1 MFEKE
6 IIIDGKDHLLGRLAS
21 SIAKE
26 LLNGQRVVVVRC
38 EAICKS
44 GSLFRN
50 KVEWMEFLNKK
61 ATHNPRKWFVHY
73 RSPSRTLW
81 RTIRGMVSHKT
92 PRGAA
97 ALGKLKVFEGMPTP
111 YDTCKK
117 QVVTDALRVVRL
129 KNHRAYCKLGD
140 LMSQVGW
147 KKANL
152 VDALEEKR
160 RSRAKVY
167 QENKTKKAGFRAKA
181 LALPEMKT
189 LQEKL
194 SIMGY

>member
-21 SIAKE
+21 TIAKQ
-26 LLNGQRVVVVRC
+26 LLNGQRIVVVRC
-38 EAICKS
+38 ESICKS

-50 KVEWMEFLNKK
+50 KVEWMEFLNKT

-97 ALGKLKVFEGMPTP
+97 ALGKLKVFEGMPAP
-111 YDTCKK
+111 YDTSKK

-129 KNHRAYCKLGD
+129 KTHRAYCKLGD
-140 LMSQVGW
+140 LMAQVGW
-147 KKANL
+147 KKQAL
-152 VDALEEKR
+152 IDTLEEKR

-167 QENKTKKAGFRAKA
+167 QANKDKKAGLKSKA
-181 LALPEMKT
+181 MALPEMKS
-189 LQEKL
+189 LKEKL
-194 SIMGY
+194 ASMGY

>member
-6 IIIDGKDHLLGRLAS
+6 IIVDGKDHLLGRLAS
-21 SIAKE
+21 TVAKQ

-38 EAICKS
+38 ESICKS

-50 KVEWMEFLNKK
+50 KVEWMEFLNKS

-73 RSPSRTLW
+73 RSPARTLW

-97 ALGKLKVFEGMPTP
+97 ALGKLKVFDGMPAP
-111 YDTCKK
+111 YDTSKK

-140 LMSQVGW
+140 LMAQVGW
-147 KKANL
+147 KKAGL
-152 VDALEEKR
+152 IDTLEEKR
-160 RSRAKVY
+160 RARGKVY
-167 QENKTKKAGFRAKA
+167 QANKEKKAGLKSKA
-181 LALPEMKT
+181 LALPEMKDLQAKLAT
-189 LQEKL
+189 L
-194 SIMGY
+194 GY